1 MHKYWN
7 DPMASGQGCQR
18 IRSDRYVSSIQIR
31 ILCTREE
38 THTAAVRVQFCA
50 RSHTH
55 ADSGCPRFVNTR
67 EKNVTCALNYED
79 TTK

>member
-1 MHKYWN
+1 
-7 DPMASGQGCQR
+7 
-18 IRSDRYVSSIQIR
+18 
-31 ILCTREE
+31 
-38 THTAAVRVQFCA
+38 VRVQFCA